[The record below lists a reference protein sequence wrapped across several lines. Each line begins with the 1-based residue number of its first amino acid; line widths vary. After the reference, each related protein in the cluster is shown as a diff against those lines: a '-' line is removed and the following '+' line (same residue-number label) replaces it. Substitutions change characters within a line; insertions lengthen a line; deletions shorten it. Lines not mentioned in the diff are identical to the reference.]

1 MSPLWVSA
9 VLSAVHVLAIAL
21 SLASAWARWRALR
34 VADVDRILA
43 ADNVWGISA
52 LLILG
57 SGLGRLFGPVEK
69 GLAWYLANPLF
80 LHKMILFVAILVLE
94 IWPMVTFIRW
104 AHRARAGRR
113 PGPPPRASARADQCR
128 ADRAPDPDPVRR
140 RRDGAR
146 PALVIR
152 QSTVTVA
159 VAPVSPASIV
169 HAPAGTFTMS

>member
-1 MSPLWVSA
+1 LSPLWVSA

-104 AHRARAGRR
+104 RIARARG
-113 PGPPPRASARADQCR
+113 GV
-128 ADRAPDPDPVRR
+128 PDLLRV
-140 RRDGAR
+140 
-146 PALVIR
+146 PALARINAVQIALLILIPF
-152 QSTVTVA
+152 VA
-159 VAPVSPASIV
+159 AAM
-169 HAPAGTFTMS
+169 ARGLRW